1 MATAPDP
8 LLPPPRWR
16 DPVGWHAVALLLTI
30 ATTTAAG
37 ALHWAGFTAGDA
49 ASPDP
54 TNLAFWLGGLSFSA
68 PVLAILGAHE
78 FGHYAACRYYDVD
91 ATLPWFLPA
100 PLPLTG
106 TLGAFIRLREP
117 IPHPRALF
125 DIAVA
130 GPLAGFVVAVP
141 LLVVGI
147 AWSRVIPVPENGGG
161 LLLGDP
167 LLFQLFERLLW
178 GDIPDAQALF
188 VHPTGLAAW
197 FGLLATALNLFP
209 FGQLDGGHITYAL
222 FGRRARWLS
231 AATLLATVALAYG
244 SLSWGAWSV
253 LLLLMTAVHGV
264 GHPPTL
270 DDGESLG
277 RGRRWLAVVAALVL
291 VLCFTPRP
299 IELMDEGSDQ
309 GPETGEQGRFSD
321 APYAGRNT
329 DVT

>member
-1 MATAPDP
+1 MDTGAATTAELPP
-8 LLPPPRWR
+8 APPPRWH
-16 DPVGWHAVALLLTI
+16 DPRGWHVAALLGTL
-30 ATTTAAG
+30 ATTTAVG
-37 ALHWAGFTAGDA
+37 AMHQAAFVSAATAPPDFS
-49 ASPDP
+49 SP
-54 TNLAFWLGGLSFSA
+54 AFWLGGLVFSA

-78 FGHYAACRYYDVD
+78 LGHYAACRYYDVD
-91 ATLPWFLPA
+91 ASLPWFLPA

-130 GPLAGFVVAVP
+130 GPLAGFVVALP
-141 LLVVGI
+141 LLVAGI
-147 AWSRVIPVPENGGG
+147 AWSRVVAMPDDGGG
-161 LLLGDP
+161 LVLGDP
-167 LLFQLFERLLW
+167 LLFQLVERLIW
-178 GDIPDAQALF
+178 GAIPDTQVLY

-209 FGQLDGGHITYAL
+209 FGQLDGGHITYAV

-231 AATLLATVALAYG
+231 AATIVATIALAYG

-270 DDGESLG
+270 DDTQPLD
-277 RGRRWLAVVAALVL
+277 RGRYLLAVVAAIVL

-299 IELMDEGSDQ
+299 IEPM
-309 GPETGEQGRFSD
+309 
-321 APYAGRNT
+321 
-329 DVT
+329 